1 MHPTVI
7 QELTTQHRA
16 ELLRAAEARRLARD
30 LPRRPGFLARAA
42 DRLEHTVARVRGVS
56 RPTQAELCCA

>member
-7 QELTTQHRA
+7 QELTTQRRA
-16 ELLRAAEARRLARD
+16 ELLQAAEARRLARG
-30 LPRRPGFLARAA
+30 LPRRQGFLARTAA
-42 DRLEHTVARVRGVS
+42 RLEHTVARVRGVS